1 MSFDEKTN
9 EILVYGCSFS
19 PAIDI
24 GVDPKIREAFIGGR
38 CKYDDVSNIKN
49 IWEDDSRWE
58 IYRDRSLKPSE
69 CSSCQSFGKT
79 CAGTGYCHIQ
89 NHKYGQLSTQR
100 DIIQQIK
107 TQMTELPTWCEHVR
121 DSAQTEI

>member
-1 MSFDEKTN
+1 MSFDENTN

-24 GVDPKIREAFIGGR
+24 GVDPSIREAFIAGR
-38 CKYDDVSNIKN
+38 CGYDDVSKIKD

-58 IYRDRSLKPSE
+58 IYRDRSLKPSQ
-69 CSSCQSFGKT
+69 CSSCSSFGKT

-89 NHKYGQLSTQR
+89 NHKYGQLSVQEN
-100 DIIQQIK
+100 IIEQIK
-107 TQMTELPTWCEHVR
+107 TQMTELPNWCEHVQER
-121 DSAQTEI
+121 KIP